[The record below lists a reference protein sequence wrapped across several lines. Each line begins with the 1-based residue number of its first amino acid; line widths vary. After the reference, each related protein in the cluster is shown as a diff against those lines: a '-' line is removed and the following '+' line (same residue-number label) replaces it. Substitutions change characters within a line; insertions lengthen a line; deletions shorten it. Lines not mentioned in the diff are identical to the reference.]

1 MKKILLLL
9 VKLYQRKISP
19 LKKPCCKYYPTC
31 SAYALTAIERHG
43 ALKGTALA
51 VWRILRCNP
60 WSLGG
65 VDEVPDRFGFYT
77 LSKRYG
83 RGRTVPPDYE
93 SSLAGEFS
101 EQSVNSANYDD

>member
-9 VKLYQRKISP
+9 VNLYRKKISP

-31 SAYALTAIERHG
+31 SAYALDALEKHG

-65 VDEVPDRFGFYT
+65 VDEVPDKFSFYT

-83 RGRTVPPDYE
+83 KGRTVPPDSTVPYE
-93 SSLAGEFS
+93 T
-101 EQSVNSANYDD
+101 ANIELLKNKQ

>member
-1 MKKILLLL
+1 MKT
-9 VKLYQRKISP
+9 
-19 LKKPCCKYYPTC
+19 PCCKYYPSC
-31 SAYALTAIERHG
+31 SAYALTAIEKHG

-77 LSKRYG
+77 LNKRYG
-83 RGRTVPPDYE
+83 RGRTVPPGYE
-93 SSLAGEFS
+93 DSLAGENS
-101 EQSVNSANYDD
+101 EQSINSANYDD

>member
-9 VKLYQRKISP
+9 VKFYQRKISP
-19 LKKPCCKYYPTC
+19 LKTPCCKYYPSC
-31 SAYALTAIERHG
+31 SAYAFTAIEKHG

-83 RGRTVPPDYE
+83 RGRTVPPDRE
-93 SSLAGEFS
+93 GSFPREDQ
-101 EQSVNSANYDD
+101 ERSANYDD

>member
-9 VKLYQRKISP
+9 VKFYQRKISP
-19 LKKPCCKYYPTC
+19 LKTPCCKYYPSC
-31 SAYALTAIERHG
+31 SAYALTAIEKHG

-51 VWRILRCNP
+51 VWRVLRCNP

-65 VDEVPDRFGFYT
+65 VDEVPDRFCFYT

-83 RGRTVPPDYE
+83 RGRTVPPDCE
-93 SSLAGEFS
+93 GSLTVENS
-101 EQSVNSANYDD
+101 ERSENQAN

>member
-1 MKKILLLL
+1 MKQILLLL
-9 VKLYQRKISP
+9 VKFYRKKISP

-31 SAYALTAIERHG
+31 SAYALAAVEKHG

-65 VDEVPDRFGFYT
+65 VDEVPDKFGFYT

-83 RGRTVPPDYE
+83 KGRTVPLQEMD
-93 SSLAGEFS
+93 SHSAGT
-101 EQSVNSANYDD
+101 QGGNQ